1 MANFRVFCEEWT
13 ILLSCRGDVS
23 SAKLLI
29 EVLLCHIVIS
39 KHDHVVKSRHT
50 KDMKIRNNLN
60 YMAYSYIENQLK
72 IVES

>member
-13 ILLSCRGDVS
+13 ILLSCRGDGS
-23 SAKLLI
+23 SAKPLI

-50 KDMKIRNNLN
+50 KDMKNNLN